1 MIQDIR
7 YSTRLLLKQPGFA
20 LVAILSL
27 ALGIGANTAIFSLID
42 ALMLKS
48 LPVRE
53 PGELVLFGRG
63 ETGGLTNSFP
73 NTSWDLFS
81 YPFFKDA
88 RQRSDVFSDVA
99 SLLSMI
105 WTAHGTVSN
114 QSGTRGDIRKL
125 RLQLV
130 SGNYFSTLGVNAA
143 YGRMISDSD
152 DETIGAHPVAVL
164 SQKWWQ
170 KNLGGARDAVGKTI
184 RIEETSYTIIGIAP
198 AEFYGTTVGDA
209 PDIWVPLAME
219 PQVPPAH
226 WNQRNDKRS
235 QSLHL
240 IARLKNGV
248 QIEQAN
254 TVVNLLFKQFLHD
267 LAGSDASPERMA
279 DIERANIQLTPAGKG
294 LSSLRNEFSLSLKI
308 LMVVVAVVLLI
319 ACANVA
325 NLLLSRSAAR
335 QREFAVR
342 VALGA
347 GRTRLIRQL
356 LLESLL
362 LSVLGAVAGVALAW
376 WGSRVLVLMASNGP
390 EPAALDVSPNL
401 RILGFTMLVSVLS
414 AVIFGLAPALRAAS
428 TEPNS
433 SLKIGRGSLQVMHGS
448 LGKILVVAQVALSL
462 VLLVGAGL
470 FVRTLINLHNIPTGF
485 NRESVALFSV
495 DPTVTGYK
503 DAQLAEMQ
511 RQMEDKVRAIPG
523 VQAAAFAFLVFNQGQ
538 WTSIITTSDQN
549 PLAPQDRAG
558 KTVRNNVVGADFFK
572 AMEIPFV
579 LGRNF
584 GPQDISTPEKVAVIN
599 ETFARRWFPN
609 SSPLGKRFDRGDEP
623 RNNIEIIGVVKD
635 ARLGGLTEAFV
646 PTAFYPSA
654 KLQSNFLVRF
664 SGRPDTIIP
673 QVRRALLEV
682 NSNLPIDEV
691 ISLSEHVDRSLTQQN
706 LIARLASFFGLL
718 ALLLAS
724 VGLYGV
730 LSYGV
735 ERRTSEIGIRM
746 ALGAVRWNVL
756 WLVLRQAAIL
766 VAIGLVIGLSVALMT
781 TRAASTLLYGLKSND
796 PVTIVT
802 ATLIL
807 IVVAV
812 IAGCIPALRAARID
826 PMVALR
832 TE

>member
-7 YSTRLLLKQPGFA
+7 YSARLLLKQPGFA

-88 RQRSDVFSDVA
+88 RQRSDVFRDVA

-114 QSGTRGDIRKL
+114 QSGSQGDIRKV

-130 SGNYFSTLGVNAA
+130 SGNYFSTLGVDAA

-152 DETIGAHPVAVL
+152 DETIGGHPVAVL
-164 SQKWWQ
+164 SHKWWQ
-170 KNLGGARDAVGKTI
+170 QNLGGTADAVGKTI

-198 AEFYGTTVGDA
+198 PEFYGTTVGDA
-209 PDIWVPLAME
+209 PDAWIPLAME

-248 QIEQAN
+248 QIEHAN
-254 TVVNLLFKQFLHD
+254 SVVNLLFKQFLHD

-294 LSSLRNEFSLSLKI
+294 LSSLRSQFSLSLKI

-347 GRTRLIRQL
+347 GRGRLIRQL
-356 LLESLL
+356 LSESLL
-362 LSVLGAVAGVALAW
+362 LSVLGAVAGLALAW
-376 WGSRVLVLMASNGP
+376 WGSRLLVLMASNGP

-470 FVRTLINLHNIPTGF
+470 FVRTLINLHNVPTGF
-485 NRESVALFSV
+485 NRESVTLFSV

-503 DAQLAEMQ
+503 DGQLAEMQ
-511 RQMEDKVRAIPG
+511 RQMEDKVRSIPG

-538 WTSIITTSDQN
+538 WTSVITTSDQN

-609 SSPLGKRFDRGDEP
+609 SSPLGKRFGQGDES
-623 RNNIEIIGVVKD
+623 RNQIEIIGVVKD
-635 ARLGGLTEAFV
+635 ARLGSLTEAFE
-646 PTAFYPSA
+646 PTAFYPSS
-654 KLQSNFLVRF
+654 KLQNNFLVRF

-682 NSNLPIDEV
+682 NRSLPIDEV

-735 ERRTSEIGIRM
+735 ERRTGEIGIRM

-756 WLVLRQAAIL
+756 WLILRQAAML
-766 VAIGLVIGLSVALMT
+766 VAIGLVVGLGVALVA
-781 TRAASTLLYGLKSND
+781 TRAASTLLYGLKPND
-796 PVTIVT
+796 PMTIVA

-807 IVVAV
+807 IAVAV

-832 TE
+832 SE